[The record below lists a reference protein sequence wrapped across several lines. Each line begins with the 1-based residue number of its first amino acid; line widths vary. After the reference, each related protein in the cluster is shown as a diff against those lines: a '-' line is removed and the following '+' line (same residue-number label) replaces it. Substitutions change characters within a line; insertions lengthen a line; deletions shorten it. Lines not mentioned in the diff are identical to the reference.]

1 MMPRMPFNASRDTL
15 LVQLFAIGE
24 SVTALR
30 AQMVE
35 LGGALV
41 EAERRRL
48 SGQLRAVEARHAAL
62 LEALHADPTDH

>member
-1 MMPRMPFNASRDTL
+1 MIPRMPFNASRDTL

-30 AQMVE
+30 TQMVE
-35 LGGALV
+35 LGGALF

-48 SGQLRAVEARHAAL
+48 SRQLRAVEAQHAAL
-62 LEALHADPTDH
+62 LEALHGESTDH